1 MKSDIFELLPKLKDK
16 EQIDKETDLAEKF
29 FKSNKELQKAIKLEN
44 PVEKKYFIANA
55 DLKNFDCPIKR
66 ASGENYWEA
75 FFIYLGFEYI
85 NASKRYGKFLKIR

>member
-1 MKSDIFELLPKLKDK
+1 MKSAIFELLPKLKDK
-16 EQIDKETDLAEKF
+16 EQIERDIDLAEVF

-44 PVEKKYFIANA
+44 SVEKKYFIANA
-55 DLKNFDCPIKR
+55 DLKKFDCPIKK

-85 NASKRYGKFLKIR
+85 NASKRYGKYLKIR